1 MASFTIQGGA
11 KIEIPQRDEIKT
23 DMAAA
28 LAEAQQRDAAR
39 GWKWMRLPAILTG
52 TPASSALNI
61 GIATGIVLGPDQG
74 YAWSLRRLVV
84 LGLTTGAT
92 PDVVNLQLHGGTA
105 VNQPPLWQFN
115 GNNFGYT
122 FGRLEMVLR
131 PGDRLNLVS
140 VGTIT
145 STSRIVLGGELEE
158 APAEML
164 YKLAR

>member
-1 MASFTIQGGA
+1 MR
-11 KIEIPQRDEIKT
+11 EE
-23 DMAAA
+23 AAA
-28 LAEAQQRDAAR
+28 ERERAR
-39 GWKWMRLPAILTG
+39 GWKWMRLPTILTG
-52 TPASSALNI
+52 TASGSALNI
-61 GIATGIVLGPDQG
+61 GINTGIQLGPDQG

-105 VNQPPLWQFN
+105 VNAPPLWQFN

-122 FGRLEMVLR
+122 FNHMSMVMR

-140 VGTIT
+140 VGTFA
-145 STSRIVLGGELEE
+145 STSRIVLGGELVE

-164 YKLAR
+164 FKI